1 MAKKVILGLSGGVDS
16 SVAAYLLQ
24 KDGYEVVGITMSLI
38 NKENDTSI
46 EDARKVCEK
55 LGIEHHV
62 LDLKN
67 EFKKELEQTP
77 ASVIVDNASNSD
89 ELERSKQ
96 ELKSEFRGR
105 VEKIKNEFFKK

>member
-1 MAKKVILGLSGGVDS
+1 MAKIKDYLKKAVAFFAAVFGLFFTGFLFGKKKKNV
-16 SVAAYLLQ
+16 
-24 KDGYEVVGITMSLI
+24 LI
-38 NKENDTSI
+38 GDE
-46 EDARKVCEK
+46 E
-55 LGIEHHV
+55 
-62 LDLKN
+62 DLKN

-105 VEKIKNEFFKK
+105 VEKIRNEFFKK